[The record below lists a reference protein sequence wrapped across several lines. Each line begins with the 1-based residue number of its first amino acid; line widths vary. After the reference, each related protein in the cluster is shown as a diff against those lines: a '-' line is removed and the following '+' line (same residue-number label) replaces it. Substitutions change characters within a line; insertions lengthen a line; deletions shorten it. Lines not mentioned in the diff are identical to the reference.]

1 VSESVVVPQAR
12 LIEGRGVIVVIPT
25 YNEVENVTEV
35 IQRVLRELPES
46 RVVVV
51 DDNSPDGTA
60 KAVEDFSRAEEGG
73 DRVRV
78 LHREHKEGLGA
89 AYRAGFADALAH
101 GATICI
107 QMDADMSHDP
117 KYLREIV
124 AAVALGADVSI
135 GSRYIPGGSI
145 ENWPPLRRFLSRWG
159 NRFAA
164 GMLGLAVNDA
174 TSGFRAYSRGILE
187 SMQFEAVRADGYG
200 FQVEMT
206 HRAVRVGARIVE
218 IPIRFTDRIRG
229 ESKLTHHIIGE
240 AFGLVLG
247 LWFRERL
254 LKRGYRR

>member
-1 VSESVVVPQAR
+1 MNGSGVVV
-12 LIEGRGVIVVIPT
+12 VVPT
-25 YNEVENVTEV
+25 YNEADNIAELLG
-35 IQRVLRELPES
+35 RVLAELPE
-46 RVVVV
+46 VHVIVV
-51 DDNSPDGTA
+51 DDASPDGTA
-60 KAVEDFSRAEEGG
+60 RVVESFAVESGSV

-78 LHREHKEGLGA
+78 LNRAAKEGLGA
-89 AYRAGFADALAH
+89 AYRAGFAGALAD
-101 GATICI
+101 GASICV
-107 QMDADMSHDP
+107 QMDADLSHDP
-117 KYLREIV
+117 SFLPEII
-124 AAVALGADVSI
+124 AAVAMGADASI
-135 GSRYIPGGSI
+135 GSRYTPGGRI
-145 ENWPPLRRFLSRWG
+145 ENWPALRRFLSRWG

-174 TSGFRAYSRGILE
+174 TSGYRAYSRSVLDRMNF
-187 SMQFEAVRADGYG
+187 SAVVAEGYG

-240 AFGLVLG
+240 AFGLVIG

>member
-1 VSESVVVPQAR
+1 MNETVPVPESH
-12 LIEGRGVIVVIPT
+12 LFEGRGVIVVIPT
-25 YNEVENVTEV
+25 YNEVDNVIEV
-35 IQRVLRELPES
+35 VHKVLIELPEAA
-46 RVVVV
+46 VVVV

-60 KAVEDFSRAEEGG
+60 RAVENFSRSDTGVG
-73 DRVRV
+73 RVRV
-78 LHREHKEGLGA
+78 LHRERKEGLGA
-89 AYRAGFADALAH
+89 AYRAGFADAMRH
-101 GATICI
+101 GATICV

-117 KYLREIV
+117 TYLREIV
-124 AAVALGADVSI
+124 AAVALGGDVSI
-135 GSRYIPGGSI
+135 GSRYTPGGSI

-174 TSGFRAYSRGILE
+174 TSGYRAYSRAILE
-187 SMQFEAVRADGYG
+187 QMNFSAVVADGYG

-240 AFGLVLG
+240 AFGLVVG